1 MIAYEVNF
9 DGLVGPTHNYA
20 GLSFGNLP
28 SERHKGAKSNPRG
41 AALQGLEKMKLV
53 AGFGVKQAVLPPQHR
68 PELATLRAL
77 GFTGSDSELLTN
89 ASGHGELLAACW
101 SASAMWS
108 ANAATVSPSAD
119 STDNRCHFTPANLCS
134 NLHRVIEVDGSS
146 AILRCIFKN
155 PDYFVHHDPLPSS
168 FQFSDE
174 GAANHMRLCAEHG
187 SSGIQMFVYGRSAL
201 GEAGPATRRYPARQT
216 LESSSAIA
224 RLHRLDSRRTI
235 FAQQNPAAIDAG
247 VFHNDVIAVA
257 NQNVLLCHDSAFH
270 HGTQLLEKLKEAF
283 AAMYDRELI
292 TICISDDELPI
303 DLAVQTY
310 LFNSQLLSM
319 SDQNMVLVCP
329 QECIENRQASKVLD
343 RIVNEDNPLRAVH
356 PVDIR
361 QSMSNGGGP
370 ACLRLRVVLSGT
382 ELAAIHQGVVW
393 SEGLYQ
399 QLQQWIRRHYREQL
413 SASDLQDTKLMD
425 ESMAALDELTQ
436 ILMLGPIYQ
445 FQRDPLESDS

>member
-1 MIAYEVNF
+1 
-9 DGLVGPTHNYA
+9 
-20 GLSFGNLP
+20 
-28 SERHKGAKSNPRG
+28 
-41 AALQGLEKMKLV
+41 
-53 AGFGVKQAVLPPQHR
+53 
-68 PELATLRAL
+68 
-77 GFTGSDSELLTN
+77 
-89 ASGHGELLAACW
+89 
-101 SASAMWS
+101 
-108 ANAATVSPSAD
+108 
-119 STDNRCHFTPANLCS
+119 
-134 NLHRVIEVDGSS
+134 
-146 AILRCIFKN
+146 
-155 PDYFVHHDPLPSS
+155 
-168 FQFSDE
+168 
-174 GAANHMRLCAEHG
+174 
-187 SSGIQMFVYGRSAL
+187 
-201 GEAGPATRRYPARQT
+201 
-216 LESSSAIA
+216 
-224 RLHRLDSRRTI
+224 
-235 FAQQNPAAIDAG
+235 
-247 VFHNDVIAVA
+247 
-257 NQNVLLCHDSAFH
+257 
-270 HGTQLLEKLKEAF
+270 
-283 AAMYDRELI
+283 MYDRELI